1 MYAWITMNGSF
12 CTTGAVVNILTIE
25 VELLFMAFLFGWA
38 TGLTETG
45 VRTQRIEVLVK
56 VVHVRL

>member
-12 CTTGAVVNILTIE
+12 RTTGAVVNILTIE
-25 VELLFMAFLFGWA
+25 VEPLFMDFLFGLA

-45 VRTQRIEVLVK
+45 VRSQRIEVLVNA
-56 VVHVRL
+56 VHVRY